1 MSEINKIKSL
11 MADRKIGVTQL
22 AKLLNQQQGKVANWF
37 VRGGVP
43 KKYLKEVASI
53 LGVTVDYILT

>member
-1 MSEINKIKSL
+1 MNEIKKIKTIMSEKK
-11 MADRKIGVTQL
+11 MGVTHL

-43 KKYLKEVASI
+43 KRHLKEVASI
-53 LGVTVDYILT
+53 LGVTVDYLLT

>member
-1 MSEINKIKSL
+1 MNEMEKIKSL
-11 MADRKIGVTQL
+11 MADKKIGITQL

-43 KKYLKEVASI
+43 KRHLKEVASI
-53 LGVTVDYILT
+53 LGVTVDYLLA